1 MIEDLVSKA
10 GIYINN
16 ENDNNANIISEGQH
30 KQQAANN
37 TAANNTSSY
46 KRYDVVRKSR
56 KDSLA
61 HYPFADDD
69 GNVADVIYKPGTTTI
84 ISSIHIIINIMTTVI
99 N

>member
-1 MIEDLVSKA
+1 MKIMIEDLVSKA

-16 ENDNNANIISEGQH
+16 ENDNNANIIIEGQH
-30 KQQAANN
+30 KQQAAN
-37 TAANNTSSY
+37 TTSSY

-69 GNVADVIYKPGTTTI
+69 GNVADVIHKPGTTAIIDVVTTITI
-84 ISSIHIIINIMTTVI
+84 ITT